1 MDMKMESS
9 QFGSWIRT
17 DIFHIFSLGWKL
29 GFYIFVGLM
38 FAIFVLRHHHH
49 HDQPPTPFR
58 NIYNA
63 ILWFF
68 TIVDIFFLLSRQIF
82 FVYARV
88 EIFFFCCFQQEVQ
101 IKRLLTKFMRFVEL
115 FFFFWIRIN
124 FCFLYARDGINKNE
138 MLFLFP
144 KKDHN
149 YPYI

>member
-88 EIFFFCCFQQEVQ
+88 EKIFFAAFNRKF
-101 IKRLLTKFMRFVEL
+101 RLKDCWLNL
-115 FFFFWIRIN
+115 CGLWNYFFFFFEYVSIFVFYMQGMESIRMK
-124 FCFLYARDGINKNE
+124 CF
-138 MLFLFP
+138 F
-144 KKDHN
+144 HS
-149 YPYI
+149 